1 MDQNSL
7 NALST
12 LFTLVT
18 EVQSDPPK
26 AALKLFRFVGEN
38 KREGATFS
46 MFLFFSRFGQMRVKK
61 WSLMSDITVPVKMLG
76 P

>member
-7 NALST
+7 NALLT

-26 AALKLFRFVGEN
+26 AALKLFRLVGEN
-38 KREGATFS
+38 KREGATFPDV
-46 MFLFFSRFGQMRVKK
+46 FVFFKVWTDEGE
-61 WSLMSDITVPVKMLG
+61 KMVTNVRYNSTG
-76 P
+76 